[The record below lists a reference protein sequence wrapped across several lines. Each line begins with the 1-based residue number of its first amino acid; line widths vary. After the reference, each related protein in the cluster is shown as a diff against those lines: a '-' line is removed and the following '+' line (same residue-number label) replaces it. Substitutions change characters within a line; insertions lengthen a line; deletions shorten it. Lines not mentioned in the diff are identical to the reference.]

1 MLSIKMK
8 EKQTMTYTELKAKQS
23 KEINDFPLGA
33 AFTQQSF
40 EKMMKK
46 WGLTTSKEDCKKILS
61 LGCGCY
67 IRKAD
72 EADFD
77 RLTEKHQQERVEFL
91 ATDEGLKDALQYEFG
106 NQECG
111 YTWIFEDG
119 IKALGFNVEKFLSNK
134 HNAKVFEEAKQEYIN
149 KM

>member
-1 MLSIKMK
+1 MN
-8 EKQTMTYTELKAKQS
+8 YTELKAKQS

-91 ATDEGLKDALQYEFG
+91 ATDEG
-106 NQECG
+106 
-111 YTWIFEDG
+111 
-119 IKALGFNVEKFLSNK
+119 VEGCLAIRVWKPRVWLHMDFRRR
-134 HNAKVFEEAKQEYIN
+134 HQGTRV
-149 KM
+149 

>member
-1 MLSIKMK
+1 MK

-33 AFTQQSF
+33 AVTLQSF

-119 IKALGFNVEKFLSNK
+119 IKALGFNVKKFLANK
-134 HNAKVFEEAKQEYIN
+134 HKAKVYEEAKQEYIN
-149 KM
+149 KMEN